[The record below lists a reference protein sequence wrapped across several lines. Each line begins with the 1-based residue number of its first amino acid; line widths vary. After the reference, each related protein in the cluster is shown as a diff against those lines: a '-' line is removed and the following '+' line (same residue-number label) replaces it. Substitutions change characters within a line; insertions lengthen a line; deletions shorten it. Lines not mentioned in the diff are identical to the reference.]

1 MPFDFQRLEI
11 PEIVLI
17 KPKVFGDERGFFM
30 ETFKR
35 SDFERFGIREEW
47 VQDNHSR
54 SKKGVLRG
62 LHYQLNPKAQAKLV
76 RVVKGAVFDVAV
88 DIRKGSPT
96 YGKWVSVILSEENK
110 YMIYIPKGFAHGV
123 CILENDTELLYKVA
137 GGEYSPEHDR
147 SIRWNDPEINI
158 IWPIREPTLSERD
171 ASAPFLKDADNN
183 FIYEKN
189 TKEGY

>member
-1 MPFDFQRLEI
+1 
-11 PEIVLI
+11 
-17 KPKVFGDERGFFM
+17 
-30 ETFKR
+30 
-35 SDFERFGIREEW
+35 
-47 VQDNHSR
+47 
-54 SKKGVLRG
+54 
-62 LHYQLNPKAQAKLV
+62 
-76 RVVKGAVFDVAV
+76 
-88 DIRKGSPT
+88 
-96 YGKWVSVILSEENK
+96 NK

>member
-1 MPFDFQRLEI
+1 MPFEFQRLEI

-110 YMIYIPKGFAHGV
+110 YMIYIPKGFAHGA
-123 CILENDTELLYKVA
+123 CTLADDTEIIYKVSDF
-137 GGEYSPEHDR
+137 YSPEHEAG
-147 SIRWNDPEINI
+147 IIWNDPSLNI
-158 IWPIREPTLSERD
+158 DWPVKRPILSERD
-171 ASAPFLKDADNN
+171 SKWPTLKRADNN
-183 FIYEKN
+183 FSYLGED
-189 TKEGY
+189 